1 MPFLLIKSFIL
12 LFMQEDSVLWHTVV
26 SLAIKLLIMSLT
38 VSFSTLII
46 PSHVLFEKALKKS
59 YMFQIR

>member
-1 MPFLLIKSFIL
+1 MPFLLIKFFIL
-12 LFMQEDSVLWHTVV
+12 LFMQEDSLLWHTVV

-46 PSHVLFEKALKKS
+46 PSHVLFEKALKES
-59 YMFQIR
+59 DMFQIR